1 MTLFVAA
8 VVLLLLLLL
17 AGLPIAFSLALVGV
31 LGFALVRGP
40 DAAFIMIGQVGLDA
54 ATNYNFS
61 VLPLF
66 ILMGNIIGRTGLAR
80 DLYACAYA
88 FLGHRRGGL
97 AMATIGASGGFAAIS
112 GSSYACAATMTG
124 ISVPEMREYRYEPG
138 FAAASVAVG
147 GTLGVLIPPSVGMV
161 FYSLITGVSLAKMMI
176 AGILPGLLTIALYML
191 TISAVTRWRPAY
203 GPAGGKSG
211 WRVRLRSLTGV
222 WPILALFTLIIG
234 GIYIGVFTAMEAAGV
249 GAAGALVISLIRR
262 QLTVA
267 ALMKALVST
276 VKTSVSLFLVFLGAL
291 LFANLA
297 TITGVPVILLE
308 LISDSGFSAMTI
320 LAITVLVFLALG
332 CILESSSLL
341 LLTLPIFFP
350 VLTGVGFDPVW
361 FGIFV
366 IIVAEIGL
374 ITPPVGMNVFVVG
387 SMLPDVPV
395 QKIFRGLGPFLLA
408 DFLRLALLILLPAI
422 ALLLPGLMS

>member
-1 MTLFVAA
+1 
-8 VVLLLLLLL
+8 
-17 AGLPIAFSLALVGV
+17 
-31 LGFALVRGP
+31 
-40 DAAFIMIGQVGLDA
+40 
-54 ATNYNFS
+54 
-61 VLPLF
+61 
-66 ILMGNIIGRTGLAR
+66 
-80 DLYACAYA
+80 
-88 FLGHRRGGL
+88 
-97 AMATIGASGGFAAIS
+97 
-112 GSSYACAATMTG
+112 
-124 ISVPEMREYRYEPG
+124 
-138 FAAASVAVG
+138 
-147 GTLGVLIPPSVGMV
+147 
-161 FYSLITGVSLAKMMI
+161 
-176 AGILPGLLTIALYML
+176 
-191 TISAVTRWRPAY
+191 
-203 GPAGGKSG
+203 
-211 WRVRLRSLTGV
+211 
-222 WPILALFTLIIG
+222 
-234 GIYIGVFTAMEAAGV
+234 MEAAGV
-249 GAAGALVISLIRR
+249 GAAGALAISLIRR

-291 LFANLA
+291 LFANLV
-297 TITGVPVILLE
+297 TITGVPIILLE

-320 LAITVLVFLALG
+320 LGITVLVFLALG

-350 VLTGVGFDPVW
+350 VLVGVGFDPVW